1 MDGLWRFDQEAI
13 RSIHL
18 GLNHPV
24 LDAIFFVISSTGLG
38 WVQILLILVFTVRW
52 GRLANRA
59 NPSAP
64 EPIRAHPGQSSAF
77 PSDPSHPEPTRAK
90 PSQSPW
96 TWPLLVAYGAT
107 GLVNA
112 VMKKAV
118 PRERPSNLEWAN
130 PQETFFFN
138 SFSSGHTATAFGIA
152 TTLWWLS
159 RGTPYAWVG
168 RIGWI
173 WAALVGFSR
182 IYRGVHWPTD
192 VVSGAAVGVVMG
204 TVVALWW
211 QRRVARAEQKGE

>member
-38 WVQILLILVFTVRW
+38 WVQILLILVCTVRW
-52 GRLANRA
+52 DRLANRA
-59 NPSAP
+59 TPS
-64 EPIRAHPGQSSAF
+64 QSA
-77 PSDPSHPEPTRAK
+77 PTRAAL
-90 PSQSPW
+90 

-112 VMKKAV
+112 AMKKAV

-159 RGTPYAWVG
+159 RGTPYAWIG
-168 RIGWI
+168 RMGWV

-192 VVSGAAVGVVMG
+192 VVSGAAVGIVMG
-204 TVVALWW
+204 TAVALWW
-211 QRRVARAEQKGE
+211 QRRLKIAG